1 VAYTATSEQEGAI
14 AMRSETDTASSPP
27 APPRDTPP
35 AEWLNDMIDQLARKA
50 FQNALD
56 RRHATVPYR
65 VVVESA
71 HLVRTTSP

>member
-1 VAYTATSEQEGAI
+1 
-14 AMRSETDTASSPP
+14 MRSDTDTTSLPPTPPHDSPP
-27 APPRDTPP
+27 ET
-35 AEWLNDMIDQLARKA
+35 WLNDMIDQLARNA
-50 FQNALD
+50 FQSALD

>member
-1 VAYTATSEQEGAI
+1 
-14 AMRSETDTASSPP
+14 MRSETDTTSLP
-27 APPRDTPP
+27 APPTPPHDAPP
-35 AEWLNDMIDQLARKA
+35 AESLNDMIDQLARNA
-50 FQNALD
+50 FQSALD

>member
-1 VAYTATSEQEGAI
+1 
-14 AMRSETDTASSPP
+14 MRSETDTNSLPQTPP
-27 APPRDTPP
+27 HDAPPE
-35 AEWLNDMIDQLARKA
+35 EWLNDMIDQLARNA
-50 FQNALD
+50 FQSALD